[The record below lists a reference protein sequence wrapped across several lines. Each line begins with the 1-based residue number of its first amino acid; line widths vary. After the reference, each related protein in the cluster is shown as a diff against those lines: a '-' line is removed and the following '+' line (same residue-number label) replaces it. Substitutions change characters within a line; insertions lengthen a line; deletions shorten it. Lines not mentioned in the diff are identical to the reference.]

1 MGAAEWPHA
10 WARSRS
16 TRTRY
21 REEYSQTQRVYS
33 FPSPQFENR
42 DVCLF
47 QVMQSPQGLQKVLR
61 SHKCLV
67 WLNSIKCV
75 TYSSGKCPHISPIC
89 IILSTYTLKEY
100 LPRSLWWIAPCPKQ
114 RPRRAAC
121 HLAHS
126 PDLGLDPIVTI
137 VRAASTSTRSTRRS
151 KVAIVARAPLMSITR
166 VAMSRV
172 AAVTREAPPRA
183 DADVDRSRRRV
194 RTSSRAAGSSTRW
207 RRVLSTTSALALLFA
222 VAARAQAVR
231 WVRARLKFK
240 RDEISF

>member
-1 MGAAEWPHA
+1 MDDTSIDRFEDSGIFSRAKTR
-10 WARSRS
+10 ARWRS
-16 TRTRY
+16 IVR
-21 REEYSQTQRVYS
+21 
-33 FPSPQFENR
+33 
-42 DVCLF
+42 
-47 QVMQSPQGLQKVLR
+47 
-61 SHKCLV
+61 
-67 WLNSIKCV
+67 
-75 TYSSGKCPHISPIC
+75 
-89 IILSTYTLKEY
+89 LSTHTEDVYAPLLSPYTLQEY
-100 LPRSLWWIAPCPKQ
+100 LPRSLWWIVQCPKQ
-114 RPRRAAC
+114 RPRRAAAC

-151 KVAIVARAPLMSITR
+151 RVTIVARAPLISITR

-183 DADVDRSRRRV
+183 DADADRSRPRRRV
-194 RTSSRAAGSSTRW
+194 RTSSRAAGPSTRW